1 LEGLKLRIDA
11 DLSDAEKAID
21 DFAKSAEKS
30 GKRAA
35 DGLSQPLANVPAA
48 IDKVNAS
55 LKKLP
60 ETSNGATQSLIN
72 LGRVVQDAPFGFLGI
87 ANNLNPLVEGFSR
100 LRTSA
105 GSTGSAFKALG
116 ASLLGAGGL
125 SLGISFVSSAL
136 IVFGDKLFG
145 SSKRAKEAQD
155 AIDALGKNVSDNAAK
170 LTSLVGIVQNVN
182 ASLENKKLALQAIN
196 QEYQPYLKNLGEEK
210 VTLENVGK
218 AYDVIIQSLIRQAAV
233 KGLQD
238 QISEAVKKTAA
249 EIVNLRIEQK
259 KRDEDLKNQG
269 KTVEDQ
275 KTKYQ
280 QAGQAVTQFNKPVRD
295 GILAQKDAQTEYKIT
310 ADKAFDLGEKEK
322 QLTEQLKKQLSP
334 LLDITTSFE
343 DLGIKLNKVGT
354 KKAKKDFDE
363 LDAILKIL
371 AIDEQILLRDL
382 KPISDEFLRGAQ
394 NAKKIF
400 ADIQLD
406 PLATDF
412 GPKFQR
418 ISQDIQTEVSRLT
431 QTNPILI
438 KANTRVDLTTEQ
450 QALKDAIEEINRV
463 IKDTAIQGLSNIGEL
478 IGQAL
483 SGGDLSKVFANFGE
497 IIGSGIQEIG
507 KQLIQFGVAAKLAKL
522 ALSKFNPTLAIA
534 AGLALVGLGAVIKS
548 KLGKGVPGL
557 AEGGLATGPTL
568 ALVGEGIGT
577 SRSNPE
583 VIAPLDKLKGLIG
596 TGAPQLLMARI
607 RGNDILLSNDRTTR
621 QNRRLGRGL

>member
-1 LEGLKLRIDA
+1 MEGLKLRIDA